1 MSWEDKA
8 IEGMVSFLTKLLPP
22 LFRRRKKELSEIMR
36 DSYDVHRIAR
46 RLCNNRTGLMVDCA
60 FLCLAFNGA
69 KDGGYTY
76 RSFIAGDWDHVIMKD
91 FNMIIYRRIPID
103 LEYSFMIKEMLR
115 EGEATRT
122 TMLMQEGDLKA
133 KYVSENWAAVK
144 YFNIEKT
151 SEGVWY
157 FLVATRY
164 GTANDLNDALHTH
177 HINLAV
183 KDVMAILD
191 KYRAKKYMK

>member
-8 IEGMVSFLTKLLPP
+8 IEGAISFFSKVLPS

-69 KDGGYTY
+69 KDGGYTF
-76 RSFIAGDWDHVIMKD
+76 RSFIAGDWDHVIMKE
-91 FNMIIYRRIPID
+91 FNMIRYRRIPID
-103 LEYSFMIKEMLR
+103 LEYGFLVKEIIR
-115 EGEATRT
+115 EGVATRT
-122 TMLMQEGDLKA
+122 TIMMQDGDLKA
-133 KYVSENWAAVK
+133 KYVSEDWSATK

-151 SEGVWY
+151 SEGLWY
-157 FLVATRY
+157 FMVATRY
-164 GTANDLNDALHTH
+164 GSANDLNNALHTH

-183 KDVMAILD
+183 KDIMAILD
-191 KYRAKKYMK
+191 KYRNKS